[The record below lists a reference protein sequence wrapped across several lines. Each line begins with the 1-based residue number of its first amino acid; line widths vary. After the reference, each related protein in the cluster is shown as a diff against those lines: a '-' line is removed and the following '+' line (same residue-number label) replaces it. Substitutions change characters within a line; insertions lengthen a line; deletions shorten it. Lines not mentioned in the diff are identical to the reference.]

1 MKKIICVIL
10 ALLMCVAV
18 LFTGCGDNT
27 TPGGVVDVSDNSD
40 SNEVILSDN
49 KIEEGETTVEEDL
62 GLGVETFLSGKYYL
76 EGVVYS
82 EGEAMPVLL
91 ATDGVNYQ
99 FTANYS
105 GIAFGM
111 LILDGSTY
119 VVLPKTKQYTEL
131 SETLIKALD
140 LEGGLSVNDFQLI
153 VDENNNSNDSASLS
167 QYSVT
172 INGEAGL
179 CTVYTFD
186 DTEFK
191 LYSIG
196 DKLIQVENYEKD
208 GTMIMQIVV
217 DELSAQIPSDQLT
230 LNGLEQASVTSFI
243 QSFISSAS

>member
-1 MKKIICVIL
+1 MKKILCVII
-10 ALLMCVAV
+10 ALLMCVSV
-18 LFTGCGDNT
+18 LFTGCDNNA
-27 TPGGVVDVSDNSD
+27 TPGGVVDASDSAD

-49 KIEEGETTVEEDL
+49 KIEEGETTVEENL

-119 VVLPKTKQYTEL
+119 VVLPKTNQYTEL
-131 SETLIKALD
+131 SETLINALD

-153 VDENNNSNDSASLS
+153 VDEGNSNDAASLS

-179 CTVYTFD
+179 CTIYTFD
-186 DTEFK
+186 DSEFK

-196 DKLIQVENYEKD
+196 DKLIQVENFDKD
-208 GTMIMQIVV
+208 GTMVMQIVV

-230 LNGLEQASVTSFI
+230 LKGLEKASVTSFI

>member
-1 MKKIICVIL
+1 MKKILCVII

-18 LFTGCGDNT
+18 LFTGCGDNA
-27 TPGGVVDVSDNSD
+27 TPGGVVDASDGAD

-49 KIEEGETTVEEDL
+49 KIEEGETTVEENL

-131 SETLIKALD
+131 SETLISALD
-140 LEGGLSVNDFQLI
+140 LEGGLGVNDFQII
-153 VDENNNSNDSASLS
+153 VDEGNSNDSAALS

-179 CTVYTFD
+179 CTVYTFE

-230 LNGLEQASVTSFI
+230 LKGLEKASVTSFI
-243 QSFISSAS
+243 QSFVSSAS

>member
-1 MKKIICVIL
+1 MKKFICVIL
-10 ALLMCVAV
+10 ALLMSVAV
-18 LFTGCGDNT
+18 LFTGCGDNVT
-27 TPGGVVDVSDNSD
+27 GGVVDVSGADD
-40 SNEVILSDN
+40 SNEVVLSDN
-49 KIEEGETTVEEDL
+49 KIEEGETTVEENL

-91 ATDGVNYQ
+91 ATDGTNYQ

-111 LILDGSTY
+111 LILEGATY
-119 VVLPKTKQYTEL
+119 VVLPKTNQYTEL
-131 SETLIKALD
+131 SDTLIKALD
-140 LEGGLSVNDFQLI
+140 LDSGLSVNDFQII
-153 VDENNNSNDSASLS
+153 VDEGNDNSSASLS

-179 CTVYTFD
+179 CTVYTFED
-186 DTEFK
+186 SEFK

-196 DKLIQVENYEKD
+196 DKLIQIENYEKD

-217 DELSAQIPSDQLT
+217 DELTAQIPSDQLT
-230 LNGLEQASVTSFI
+230 LNGLEKASVTSFI
-243 QSFISSAS
+243 QSFISSASL